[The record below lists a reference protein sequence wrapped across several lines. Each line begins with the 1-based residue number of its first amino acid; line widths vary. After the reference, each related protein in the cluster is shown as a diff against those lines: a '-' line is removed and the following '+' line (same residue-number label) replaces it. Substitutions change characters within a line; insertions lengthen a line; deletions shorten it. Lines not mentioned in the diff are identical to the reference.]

1 MKKKEAGRPRNP
13 VARAQILRKGGA
25 HGRSRKAER
34 KAARDALR
42 GGRAPQ
48 PHFACGSVEPH
59 DRLQTPLHGGH
70 FLRR

>member
-1 MKKKEAGRPRNP
+1 MKKKAAGSPRNP

-42 GGRAPQ
+42 GGR
-48 PHFACGSVEPH
+48 EP
-59 DRLQTPLHGGH
+59 
-70 FLRR
+70 RR